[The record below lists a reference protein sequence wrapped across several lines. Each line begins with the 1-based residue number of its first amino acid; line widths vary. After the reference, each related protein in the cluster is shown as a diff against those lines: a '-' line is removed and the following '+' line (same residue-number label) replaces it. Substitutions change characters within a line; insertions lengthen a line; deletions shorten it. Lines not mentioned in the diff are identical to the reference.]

1 MGVCSSCEA
10 LPFAIIE
17 DPSLSAEARN
27 LVEELFKLV
36 DKDDSGKISK
46 AEYAAA
52 YATIARESAELLPP
66 AIAALDENKD
76 GEVDRAEW
84 SRRMSAVMQS
94 LGSDTFRNVCFRSL
108 RAVRDASGDG
118 SRLHPW
124 IDIDFSSLGKERRVM
139 HGAENRGITRPQLQK
154 LRCFIASHAPET
166 MRYPLGKQKS
176 FFFVGRPLTIIC
188 R

>member
-1 MGVCSSCEA
+1 MGGCLSCKAPPWAPE
-10 LPFAIIE
+10 
-17 DPSLSAEARN
+17 PSMSAEARN

-154 LRCFIASHAPET
+154 LRRFIASHGET
-166 MRYPLGKQKS
+166 MRYALGKQKR
-176 FFFVGRPLTIIC
+176 FFVGRPPSIMC
-188 R
+188 RGY